1 MPPEVLLPR
10 IVEPY
15 SLRMTKDSNLVLFV
29 VNDQGQ
35 LRRYRVDR
43 VAGARVTDSPFHPR
57 YLVEF

>member
-1 MPPEVLLPR
+1 
-10 IVEPY
+10 
-15 SLRMTKDSNLVLFV
+15 MTKDSNLVLFV